1 MHNLVYLLLR
11 RMRLPLIMVILAY
24 AISVLGLVL
33 IPGVDDQGNPWRMD
47 FFHAFYF
54 VSILGSTIGLGE
66 IPYPFTDAQRLW
78 TMVAIYTT
86 VIAWLFAI
94 GSLFALFSDPG
105 FRRILSY
112 TLFTRAVRGI
122 REPFYL
128 VCGVGD
134 AGHLLVHELAGRC
147 IRTVVIDNRESRV
160 QALQL
165 EDLRVFVPVL
175 CADAADSSTL
185 CAAGVNSRH
194 CMGVIALTGS
204 DNINLTIAITS
215 KLLSPELQVIC
226 RSESHDSE
234 ANMASFGT
242 DHIINPYDTFARRFA
257 LMLKSPSMFLV
268 YVWLTSVRDAPL
280 REFTAPPKGT
290 WVICGYGRFGK
301 ALQKSLSFEGI
312 RTILIESDIEKT
324 AAPEGV
330 IVGRGT
336 EAITLY
342 EADIENADGIIAGT
356 DDDSNNLSIIIT
368 AIDLNEKL
376 FTVGRQ
382 NRRSN
387 DAIFSAARLDVIM
400 QPGTIISQRIVA
412 LLTTPLLT
420 DFLRLAGQQSEEW
433 ANILVS
439 RVVGV
444 LTDRPPDSWTISVDA
459 EQAPGMLEMIRKG
472 SDVTIG
478 MLCTDPR
485 DLTLTLPCVP
495 LYLQRTA
502 DEILLPGNDSVL
514 QPGDQVLFC
523 GRQDTETYMRWSIN
537 NFNALDYISTGR
549 DRPSG
554 HLWRW
559 LAGRRASR

>member
-128 VCGVGD
+128 VCGLGD
-134 AGHLLVHELAGRC
+134 AGHLLVHELAGHC
-147 IRTVVIDNRESRV
+147 IRTVVIDNRENRV

-165 EDLRVFVPVL
+165 EDLPVYVPAL
-175 CADAADSSTL
+175 CADAADAATL
-185 CAAGVNSRH
+185 SVAGVNSRH
-194 CMGVIALTGS
+194 CRGVIALTDS
-204 DNINLTIAITS
+204 DHINLTIAITS

-268 YVWLTSVRDAPL
+268 NEWLTSIRDAPL
-280 REFTAPPKGT
+280 REFTAPPKGA

-312 RTILIESDIEKT
+312 ETVLIESDIEKT
-324 AAPEGV
+324 GAPEGV

-368 AIDLNEKL
+368 AVDLNEKL
-376 FTVGRQ
+376 FTVARQ

-387 DAIFSAARLDVIM
+387 DAIFNAARLDVIM

-420 DFLRLAGQQSEEW
+420 DFLRLAGQQREDW
-433 ANILVS
+433 ANMLVS

-459 EQAPGMLEMIRKG
+459 KQAPAILEMIHKG

-495 LYLQRTA
+495 LYLQRA
-502 DEILLPGNDSVL
+502 VDEILLPGNDCVL
-514 QPGDQVLFC
+514 QPGDQLLFC
-523 GRQDTETYMRWSIN
+523 GRQDTAIHMHWTMN
-537 NFNALDYISTGR
+537 NFNALNFISTGE

-559 LAGRRASR
+559 LAGRHASR

>member
-54 VSILGSTIGLGE
+54 VSFLGSTIGFGE

-86 VIAWLFAI
+86 VIAWLFSI
-94 GSLFALFSDPG
+94 GSLFALFSDPA
-105 FRRILSY
+105 FRRILAY
-112 TLFTRAVRGI
+112 TLFTRAVRGV

-128 VCGVGD
+128 VCGLGD

-147 IRTVVIDNRESRV
+147 IRTIVIDNQENRV

-165 EDLRVFVPVL
+165 EDLPVYVPAL

-185 CAAGVNSRH
+185 RAAGVNNRY
-194 CMGVIALTGS
+194 CKGVIALTDS
-204 DNINLTIAITS
+204 DHTNLTIAITS
-215 KLLSPELQVIC
+215 KLISPELQVIC

-242 DHIINPYDTFARRFA
+242 EHIINPYDTFARRFA

-268 YVWLTSVRDAPL
+268 YEWLTSIRDAPL
-280 REFTAPPKGT
+280 REFAAPPKGT

-312 RTILIESDIEKT
+312 HTVLIESDVEKT
-324 AAPEGV
+324 GAPEGV
-330 IVGRGT
+330 IEGRGT

-356 DDDSNNLSIIIT
+356 NDDYNNLSIIIT
-368 AIDLNEKL
+368 AVDLNEEL

-420 DFLRLAGQQSEEW
+420 DFLRLAGQQGEKW

-444 LTDRPPDSWTISVDA
+444 LTDRPPDSWTITVNTN
-459 EQAPGMLEMIRKG
+459 QAPGILEMIRKG

-485 DLTLTLPCVP
+485 DLTVTLPCVP

-502 DEILLPGNDSVL
+502 DEILLPGNDCVL

-523 GRQDTETYMRWSIN
+523 GRQDTGTYMRWTMH

-554 HLWRW
+554 LLWSW
-559 LAGRRASR
+559 LAERHASR

>member
-11 RMRLPLIMVILAY
+11 RMRLPLIVVILAY
-24 AISVLGLVL
+24 AISVLGMVL
-33 IPGVDDQGNPWRMD
+33 IPGIDDQGNPWRMD

-54 VSILGSTIGLGE
+54 VSFLGSTIGLGE

-94 GSLFALFSDPG
+94 GSLFSLFSDPA
-105 FRRILSY
+105 FRRILAY

-128 VCGVGD
+128 VCGLGD

-147 IRTVVIDNRESRV
+147 IRTVVIDNRENRV
-160 QALQL
+160 QALHL
-165 EDLRVFVPVL
+165 DDLPVYVPAL
-175 CADAADSSTL
+175 CAEAADAATL
-185 CAAGVNSRH
+185 SAAGVNSRY
-194 CMGVIALTGS
+194 CRGVIALTDS
-204 DNINLTIAITS
+204 DPTNLTIAITS

-226 RSESHDSE
+226 RSEYHDSE
-234 ANMASFGT
+234 VNMASFGT
-242 DHIINPYDTFARRFA
+242 DHIINPFDTFARRFA

-268 YVWLTSVRDAPL
+268 YEWLTSIRDAPL
-280 REFTAPPKGT
+280 REFAAPPKGT

-301 ALQKSLSFEGI
+301 ALQKALSFEAI
-312 RTILIESDIEKT
+312 HTVLIESDIEKT
-324 AAPEGV
+324 AAPDGV

-356 DDDSNNLSIIIT
+356 DDDSNNLSIIVT
-368 AIDLNEKL
+368 ALGLNKNL

-382 NRRSN
+382 NRVSN
-387 DAIFSAARLDVIM
+387 EAIFNAARLDVIM
-400 QPGTIISQRIVA
+400 QPGAIISQRIVA

-420 DFLRLAGQQSEEW
+420 DFLRLARQQGENW

-439 RVVGV
+439 RVIGV
-444 LTDRPPDSWTISVDA
+444 LTNRPPDSWTISVDA
-459 EQAPGMLEMIRKG
+459 EQAPAMLEMIGKG
-472 SDVTIG
+472 NDVTIG

-485 DLTLTLPCVP
+485 DLTATLPCVP
-495 LYLQRTA
+495 LYLQRTV
-502 DEILLPGNDSVL
+502 DEILLPGNDCVL
-514 QPGDQVLFC
+514 QPGDRVLFC
-523 GRQDTETYMRWSIN
+523 GRQDTGTYMRWTMN
-537 NFNALDYISTGR
+537 NFNALNFIATGE

-554 HLWRW
+554 YLWRW
-559 LAGRRASR
+559 LAERHTSR